1 MLYWRIR
8 KTNTSIKQQK
18 KEMAANLK
26 HGELLFDTL
35 KLKLQ
40 YSVLQIIETI

>member
-1 MLYWRIR
+1 MEDKEDQYFNKRT
-8 KTNTSIKQQK
+8 KK